1 MQNAYWQ
8 LSRNRDTS
16 GGVLRALLLFAVA
29 LAAPLPGST
38 SFAVCKT
45 ASIPYPPHALA
56 AAGGSL
62 WVGCGGRIERRS
74 PAGKLLATVR
84 TPGLRV
90 WGLAAAGGYVWA
102 VDRDAPTLLRV
113 APKTNRVTRFRL
125 PGAPIELAA
134 AGGALWAAFDA
145 SGNVARIDPR
155 SGKVGL
161 PVRVG
166 DGPSSFASD
175 GTHVWAVAH
184 RDGSLVR
191 VDTRTRLATQDAS
204 ETVTPERIA
213 FAGGSLWVTG
223 RGKQLDRLDLAGNVV
238 GTTEIGAAGID
249 VTAVGG
255 KVYVFA
261 ATADGAR
268 RGDPLVASVEVLEPA
283 TGTVTRHDATGPLS
297 VLGYAP
303 LGGRLAI
310 LDGLNGRVV
319 VL

>member
-1 MQNAYWQ
+1 M
-8 LSRNRDTS
+8 
-16 GGVLRALLLFAVA
+16 LRALLLTA
-29 LAAPLPGST
+29 LTLSAPLPGTT

-45 ASIPYPPHALA
+45 TSIPYPPHALA

-74 PAGKLLATVR
+74 ANGKLLATVK

-90 WGLAAAGGYVWA
+90 WGLAAAGGYLWA
-102 VDRDAPTLLRV
+102 VDRDAPTLLRIT
-113 APKTNRVTRFRL
+113 PKTNRVARFRL

-134 AGGALWAAFDA
+134 AGGALWAAFDT

-155 SGKVGL
+155 TAKVGP

-175 GTHVWAVAH
+175 GTRVWAVAH

-191 VDTRTRLATQDAS
+191 VDTRTRLARQDAS
-204 ETVTPERIA
+204 DTVTPERIA

-223 RGKQLDRLDLAGNVV
+223 RGKQLDRVDLAGHVL
-238 GTTEIGAAGID
+238 GTTDIGAGGID

-255 KVYVFA
+255 RVYVFA
-261 ATADGAR
+261 ATAEGAR
-268 RGDPLVASVEVLEPA
+268 RGDPLVAAVTVIDPA
-283 TGTVTRHDATGPLS
+283 TGTAKRHDATGPLS

-319 VL
+319 IL